1 MSFSAEP
8 NYTHGTQAKTGVLLV
23 NLGTPDAAT
32 RPAVRRYLK
41 EFLSDVRIV
50 EIPRLVWWVILNGI
64 ILNVRPAKTA
74 AKYATIWMPE
84 GSPLRVYTE
93 RQANL
98 TATTLTSLTP
108 APLVVLPAMRY
119 GNPSIES
126 QLDELKR
133 QQCNNILVLPLY
145 PQYAASTTGS
155 TFDQL
160 ARVLTKWRNVP
171 GIRFVRSYHDH
182 PAYIDAMAHNVEAQ
196 WKIIGRPNFST
207 DKLLM
212 TFHGVPKFH
221 LDRGDPYHCQCHK
234 TARLIGERLGLQPS
248 DYVVTFQSR
257 FGKAEWLQPYTDKTL
272 EALGSAGTRRV
283 DVICPGF
290 AADCLET
297 LEEIADEARETFL
310 HAGGIEFNYLPV
322 ANDTPPYVAA
332 LATITMENLTGWV
345 SCDWRAD
352 VAAAE
357 NSRAEQ
363 RARKLGAGA

>member
-1 MSFSAEP
+1 MSFSTEP
-8 NYTHGTQAKTGVLLV
+8 NYTHGSQAKTGILLV

-32 RPAVRRYLK
+32 PVAVRRYLR
-41 EFLSDVRIV
+41 EFLSDTRIV
-50 EIPRLVWWVILNGI
+50 EIPRLIWWFILNII
-64 ILNVRPAKTA
+64 ILNVRPKKTA
-74 AKYATIWMPE
+74 AKYSSIWMAE

-93 RQANL
+93 RQARL
-98 TATTLTSLTP
+98 VGEQLASLIP
-108 APLVVLPAMRY
+108 SPLVVLPAMRY
-119 GNPSIES
+119 GSPSMAS
-126 QLDELKR
+126 QLAELKH

-171 GIRFVRSYHDH
+171 GIRFVRNFHDH
-182 PAYIDAMAHNVEAQ
+182 PAYIDAMAKNLDVHWQ
-196 WKIIGRPNFST
+196 QIGYPNFIT

-234 TARLIGERLGLQPS
+234 TARLIGERLGLQPH

-272 EALGSAGTRRV
+272 ETLGAAGTRRI
-283 DVICPGF
+283 DVVCPGF

-297 LEEIADEARETFL
+297 LEEIADEGRDTFL
-310 HAGGIEFNYLPV
+310 RAGGKEFNYLPV
-322 ANDTPPYVAA
+322 ANDTQPYVTA
-332 LATITMENLTGWV
+332 LTRIVMDNLAGWV
-345 SCDWRAD
+345 GADWRFD
-352 VAAAE
+352 LAAAE
-357 NSRAEQ
+357 NARSAEN
-363 RARKLGAGA
+363 ARKLGAPV